1 MDVQFIDPVPQSNVR
16 QQFNNVASV
25 QLPGNYMPPF
35 THFTVF
41 YRIYV
46 SNTYV
51 PTTGW
56 NQSHSYHEINP
67 VLAHDFNALFH
78 LIDNENVIN
87 PNLDNDFRVLRGFQ
101 YLFVEPPDRPGES
114 VHIDSI
120 LTPAVQGTTIVFD
133 FSPGRIPTL
142 TVGDRVYNLQR
153 STGIGISRFRPL
165 PENRY
170 FINSTEL
177 WSREN
182 LNPEIN
188 ADVVDI
194 AGERGGL
201 VHSYVLMF
209 IAAVGRDF
217 ATYQPIFS
225 TPALIHVFR
234 LP

>member
-1 MDVQFIDPVPQSNVR
+1 MDVAFVPPIPQSNIR

-25 QLPGNYMPPF
+25 ELPGNYMPPF

-46 SNTYV
+46 SNTYI

-67 VLAHDFNALFH
+67 VLAHDFNILFP
-78 LIDNENVIN
+78 LIDNEDQVD
-87 PNLDNDFRVLRGFQ
+87 PRLDDIFRIGRGFQ
-101 YLFVEPPDRPGES
+101 YLFLEPPDRPGES
-114 VHIDSI
+114 VHINSI
-120 LTPAVQGTTIVFD
+120 LTPEVQGTTIVFD
-133 FSPGRIPTL
+133 FSTGRIPTL
-142 TVGDRVYNLQR
+142 TVGTRVYNLQR
-153 STGIGISRFRPL
+153 STGLGVTRFRPL
-165 PENRY
+165 PENR
-170 FINSTEL
+170 FFLNSAEL

-194 AGERGGL
+194 AGERDGQ
-201 VHSYVLMF
+201 VHAYVLMF

-217 ATYQPIFS
+217 AEYRNIFS
-225 TPALIHVFR
+225 TPSLIHVFR